1 MNSLRGFPGI
11 VLDLLGIRVRYAIW
25 PRNFGQ
31 KWISSKVVKLG
42 RNAIALF
49 AKLRIAIFV
58 KIAKVHRKPSEKVL
72 NMLGAGIFPICPRAI
87 KICIIW
93 KSVILLY
100 KLGSTY
106 CNHPCRVAWSIDR
119 PWRKVLQGEVDNLNS
134 LKNKKNQL
142 ANKNLQTNL
151 QTKTKNKSFVLYNN
165 LEHIKGKESM
175 HWKNGLEMRWLKKI
189 GTYVLNWNELFKF
202 FNSVSLNRPAWSRD
216 KT

>member
-11 VLDLLGIRVRYAIW
+11 VLDSLGIRVFTRLFFQLFFTWYAIW

-106 CNHPCRVAWSIDR
+106 CNHPCRVA
-119 PWRKVLQGEVDNLNS
+119 
-134 LKNKKNQL
+134 
-142 ANKNLQTNL
+142 
-151 QTKTKNKSFVLYNN
+151 
-165 LEHIKGKESM
+165 
-175 HWKNGLEMRWLKKI
+175 
-189 GTYVLNWNELFKF
+189 
-202 FNSVSLNRPAWSRD
+202 
-216 KT
+216 